1 MDALINRICS
11 NRYHIMYLKDP
22 DYFILIITM
31 YGTLV
36 NLEGPYT

>member
-11 NRYHIMYLKDP
+11 NRYHIMYLKYP